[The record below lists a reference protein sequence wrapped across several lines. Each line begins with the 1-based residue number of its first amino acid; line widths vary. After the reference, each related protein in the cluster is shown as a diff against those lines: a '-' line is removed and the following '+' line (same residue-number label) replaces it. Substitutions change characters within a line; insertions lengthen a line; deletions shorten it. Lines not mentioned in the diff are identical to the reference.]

1 MVTKTMDVF
10 MKGKAKQVVEEEVIV
25 SKRYLDENGAPVPFV
40 VRAIDTKRIEELQ
53 DECTKIIMK
62 KGKKIGEE
70 MDWKRF
76 ANRLAVESTVYPN
89 FKDQELLNSYG
100 LVDPCDLIK
109 EILNVG
115 GEYVELISAVQRV
128 NGFDEDFEDLVEEA
142 KN

>member
-10 MKGKAKQVVEEEVIV
+10 MKGKAKQVIEEEVIV

>member
-53 DECTKIIMK
+53 DECTKVIMK